1 MLEDVAIPG
10 SKQIT
15 KKLKFLPYVFVG
27 ILVFAFNA
35 NYEMNPYLQ
44 VYTTLLEAQLGIVAI
59 YFLTK
64 KLGK

>member
-1 MLEDVAIPG
+1 MFEEIEAKRLNQVA
-10 SKQIT
+10 

-27 ILVFAFNA
+27 ILVFTFNA

-44 VYTTLLEAQLGIVAI
+44 VYITLLETQLGIVVL